1 MFDQMSMPV
10 LFAVLIVTLALV
22 STGIFVAVRVMAVRV
37 GADNP
42 VEKGTVP
49 DPSHRALSQPAAAR
63 RALESNSEEDRV

>member
-42 VEKGTVP
+42 VAKVP
-49 DPSHRALSQPAAAR
+49 TQEPSRRVLSRPDAAR
-63 RALESNSEEDRV
+63 RELESNSEEDQV